1 MLFSTAMHP
10 PCSRSVS
17 IRLRGLVGATAVC
30 MGVSILGCKR
40 SEPPPD
46 IIKTQ
51 REAME
56 RAREVGKTMQKSVDE
71 QGKKAD
77 EEGR

>member
-1 MLFSTAMHP
+1 MVAA
-10 PCSRSVS
+10 
-17 IRLRGLVGATAVC
+17 GA
-30 MGVSILGCKR
+30 GVLLLASCKR

-46 IIKTQ
+46 LLKTQ

-56 RAREVGKTMQKSVDE
+56 RAKEVGKTMQKGVDAE
-71 QGKKAD
+71 GRKAD

>member
-1 MLFSTAMHP
+1 MLFSIAMHSP
-10 PCSRSVS
+10 NSRLTSMT
-17 IRLRGLVGATAVC
+17 LRALIGAFALC
-30 MGVSILGCKR
+30 ASVSILGCKR

-56 RAREVGKTMQKSVDE
+56 RAKDVGKTMQKSVDE

>member
-1 MLFSTAMHP
+1 MVVVAFFTT
-10 PCSRSVS
+10 V
-17 IRLRGLVGATAVC
+17 AVAA
-30 MGVSILGCKR
+30 CKR

-56 RAREVGKTMQKSVDE
+56 RAKEVGKTMQKGVDAE
-71 QGKKAD
+71 GRKAD
-77 EEGR
+77 EEGK